1 MSDGAEIQLRLT
13 ITDPELCAELAEHP
27 EEQER
32 CEFAIR
38 AMKIGALALRQAQ
51 GRIDVEQ
58 VRREGSRLINDLAQ
72 KLEGYQ
78 REMTGQISNK
88 LTEYFAPESG
98 RFDQRVQRLIK
109 NDGELEQLLRRQI
122 GNNGSELAKTL
133 AAHVGENS
141 QLMQTLNPDAN
152 SGIISSL
159 ARATEQTLSNQR
171 EQILNEFSLDNAD
184 SALSRLV
191 NELKKSNGDL
201 MGEFS
206 LDRENSALS
215 RLVSRV
221 DEARLQIS
229 SQFSLDEEGSA
240 LARMR
245 KELIEVLETQ
255 SKSNNEFQAD
265 VQTKLAEMTVRREE
279 AHRSTRHGVEFEE
292 AVFGFI
298 NERSQ
303 KAGHIATHTGNIA
316 GSISRSRV
324 GDVVIEM
331 GPEHAAA
338 GACIVIEA
346 KEDRSYTLA
355 KARQELDTARK
366 NRDASVGLFVMS
378 KCTAP
383 DGLEPFGRYGNDI
396 VLIWDKDNPASDVVF
411 DAGLSVATALCV
423 RAKAHTDEVGAD
435 FEAIEAAVRVIEQ
448 QIKNLEDIDNAARLI
463 QDHSSNIRRNV
474 QKTRDL
480 LNNQI
485 DILDEKVG
493 ELRVVLGDV
502 SDIASA
508 A

>member
-1 MSDGAEIQLRLT
+1 MTDGAEIQLALT

-27 EEQER
+27 DEQER
-32 CEFAIR
+32 SEFAIR

-72 KLEGYQ
+72 KLEGHQ

-98 RFDQRVQRLIK
+98 WFDQRVQRLIK

-122 GNNGSELAKTL
+122 GNNGSELAQTL

-206 LDRENSALS
+206 LDRDDSALS
-215 RLVSRV
+215 RLISRV
-221 DEARLQIS
+221 DGAQRQIS
-229 SQFSLDEEGSA
+229 SQFSLDDEGSA

-255 SKSNNEFQAD
+255 SKSNNAFQAD
-265 VQTKLAEMTVRREE
+265 VQAKLAEMTARREE
-279 AHRSTRHGVEFEE
+279 AQRSTRHGIEFED
-292 AVFGFI
+292 AVFRYAS
-298 NERSQ
+298 ERSQ
-303 KAGHIATHTGNIA
+303 NAGDIATRTGNTTGI
-316 GSISRSRV
+316 IKNNKK
-324 GDVVIEM
+324 GDAVIKL
-331 GPEHAAA
+331 GPEQEAA
-338 GACIVIEA
+338 GAKIVIEA
-346 KEDRSYTLA
+346 KENASYTLQGA
-355 KARQELDTARK
+355 LDELEEARK
-366 NRDASVGLFVMS
+366 NREATIGLFVFS
-378 KCTAP
+378 ARTAP
-383 DGLEPFGRYGNDI
+383 GGLQSLGRYGDDVVI
-396 VLIWDKDNPASDVVF
+396 VWDAEDTGSDVIF
-411 DAGLSVATALCV
+411 NAGLAVAKALCS
-423 RAKAHTDEVGAD
+423 RANTRNTAQFAD
-435 FEAIEAAVRVIEQ
+435 FDSIERALREIERQ
-448 QIKNLEDIDNAARLI
+448 AGALQEITTSAQTIKNGSDR
-463 QDHSSNIRRNV
+463 
-474 QKTRDL
+474 
-480 LNNQI
+480 
-485 DILDEKVG
+485 ILDRARIVREGLEKQVTILDDKVG
-493 ELRVVLGDV
+493 ELRSVIGGA
-502 SDIASA
+502 SDIAA
-508 A
+508 AA